1 MLIIIKLANYCQ
13 AKIELI
19 TANKVLTIIKLRLA
33 AIISLGH
40 TIVKLELTNYYISKA
55 DQNQD
60 RADQCQYT
68 ADC

>member
-19 TANKVLTIIKLRLA
+19 TANKVLTIIQLRL

>member
-19 TANKVLTIIKLRLA
+19 TANKVLTIIQLRL

-68 ADC
+68 AD

>member
-19 TANKVLTIIKLRLA
+19 TANKVLTIIQLRL

-55 DQNQD
+55 DQDQD

-68 ADC
+68 AD